1 MAGIAFICGAYESAD
16 WCFGSASRSGVH
28 GWTLHASVQGCNK
41 EIGVIKRYSDIFLV
55 VLFLDTSVCSSLR
68 HKSQYEEPW
77 S

>member
-1 MAGIAFICGAYESAD
+1 MNLRIGALGLLLDLAYMAGHCMLLFK
-16 WCFGSASRSGVH
+16 GVIR
-28 GWTLHASVQGCNK
+28 

-55 VLFLDTSVCSSLR
+55 VLFLDTSICSSLR